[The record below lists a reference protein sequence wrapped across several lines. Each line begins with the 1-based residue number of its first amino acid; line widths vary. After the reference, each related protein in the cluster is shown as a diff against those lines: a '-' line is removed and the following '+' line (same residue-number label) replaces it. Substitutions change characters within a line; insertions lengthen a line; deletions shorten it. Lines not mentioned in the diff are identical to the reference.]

1 MQVTARKRAVDAVG
15 FGYCEANTV
24 HVENVGFGFIPG
36 SLGVIAD
43 WKRNAG
49 IVNDRVVIWISRL
62 NQWTLQNDTSRMISL
77 FPQVGSFYTQLRSS
91 QNSTSLQKLRKTTN
105 MPPKM
110 MAEISPYWAAHDEDF
125 ARCSAALDQVWKKL
139 PIVLSCPLQGLQGVP
154 GPQHT
159 LGEKSRFKGSLTRA
173 METTLKNRH
182 YNCHHVPKTNTL
194 IFSKSKSTPF
204 WQTYPTGCFTCQFG
218 PASPPETGAKC
229 YKCTVAPLVGPTLV
243 RVPLYLLADGGFSGV
258 ALGVQHVF
266 WVGARCDTT
275 FATVILETWG
285 LNKWTETDVL
295 DPTTFFFRPPNR
307 QLLNLKRLLSET
319 WIAWCWR

>member
-1 MQVTARKRAVDAVG
+1 MDSTEWHESNDIPFPPGGVFLYPIKI
-15 FGYCEANTV
+15 FSKL
-24 HVENVGFGFIPG
+24 HKSSKVEENHQYA
-36 SLGVIAD
+36 S
-43 WKRNAG
+43 
-49 IVNDRVVIWISRL
+49 
-62 NQWTLQNDTSRMISL
+62 QNDGRDIPVLSGL
-77 FPQVGSFYTQLRSS
+77 
-91 QNSTSLQKLRKTTN
+91 
-105 MPPKM
+105 
-110 MAEISPYWAAHDEDF
+110 DEDF

-258 ALGVQHVF
+258 ALRVQHVF